1 MSVQLT
7 SEAEKD
13 RLAKAIEQRTK
24 PTWEHFRTLSIVEA
38 VHKARDMGWAEKKVQ
53 VRIEQIKSDQFEF
66 IIEPYEEGCGCHGLL
81 KYSNFFGSE
90 DKDGI
95 IFR

>member
-1 MSVQLT
+1 MSVKLT
-7 SEAEKD
+7 GEAEKE
-13 RLAKAIEQRTK
+13 RISNAAHARTK

-38 VHKARDMGWAEKKVQ
+38 VHKARDMGWAEKAVQ
-53 VRIEQIKSDQFEF
+53 VRTEQIKSDQFEF
-66 IIEPYEEGCGCHGLL
+66 IIEPYEEGCGCRGLL

-95 IFR
+95 ISR